1 MFYWIKI
8 IGLEYHTNLIR
19 ESLKFLI
26 KILPFWFIYSLPNAL
41 WFSSGIIAFDEVW
54 ENDFKTKLF
63 WISLFSLFAIG
74 SEVGQAINLVPGTF
88 DFQDLWFMLILGYTS
103 VFYIKLSQKKEIIK

>member
-1 MFYWIKI
+1 MFSWIKF
-8 IGLEYHTNLIR
+8 IGLDYPTNLIR

-41 WFSSGIIAFDEVW
+41 WLSSGIIAFNEVW
-54 ENDFKTKLF
+54 KNNFKTKIF

-74 SEVGQAINLVPGTF
+74 SELAQVINLVPGTF
-88 DFQDLWFMLILGYTS
+88 DFQDLWFMLVFGFLS
-103 VFYIKLSQKKEIIK
+103 VFYIKLSQKKEIIN